1 MSARFG
7 RMQKATALVPLA
19 LLSAAWT
26 VSISSVGGGSA
37 GAADPD
43 TRLPDGSSV
52 PATAIEA
59 PASVSDPVAAS
70 GTLGGSPTTILASA
84 NAAGIPAAALA
95 AYQRAETVINKA
107 DASCKLPWQL
117 VAAIGRV
124 ESNHGRA
131 NGNTLD
137 DSGLAVPGIYGI
149 PLDGTQGTAAIADT
163 DAGQFD
169 TDSAWDRAVG
179 PMQFIPSTWSV
190 VGVDAD
196 GDGQRNPQDINDAAL
211 ASAVYLC
218 SGTDDL
224 STEAGQRTAVFR
236 YNHSES
242 YVSTVLSVMDAY
254 LAGDFTSIPTSTL
267 AASYFAPEPDFE
279 KRETQAR
286 KSKQDKQGK
295 QGDRDE
301 QEKKQKQKQAEEEPE
316 PQPQPGPKPE
326 PQPQPKPDKEPKPTP
341 TPDPTPLPD
350 LGLPTTGVEPVDAV
364 LSEVDAIAQC
374 ALDMGVE
381 VTQIKK
387 LLAGDNV
394 VANVLG
400 LLGVTL
406 NKVTGCITGYTT
418 P

>member
-43 TRLPDGSSV
+43 TRLPDGTSV
-52 PATAIEA
+52 PATAIQA

-107 DASCKLPWQL
+107 DPSCRLSWQL

-224 STEAGQRTAVFR
+224 STEAGQRAAVFR

-242 YVSTVLSVMDAY
+242 YVSTVLNVMDAY
-254 LAGDFTSIPTSTL
+254 LAGDFTSIPTSTV
-267 AASYFAPEPDFE
+267 AASYFAPEPDFDE
-279 KRETQAR
+279 RDTQAR
-286 KSKQDKQGK
+286 KSKQSKQDKQGSSE
-295 QGDRDE
+295 E
-301 QEKKQKQKQAEEEPE
+301 QEKKQKRGEEKPD
-316 PQPQPGPKPE
+316 PQPQPEPQPE

-341 TPDPTPLPD
+341 TPDPAPLPD

-364 LSEVDAIAQC
+364 LSRVDAIAQC

-381 VTQIKK
+381 VTQIEK
-387 LLAGDNV
+387 LLAGDGV

>member
-224 STEAGQRTAVFR
+224 STEAGQHTAVFR

-286 KSKQDKQGK
+286 KSKQDKQDK
-295 QGDRDE
+295 QGDQGE

-316 PQPQPGPKPE
+316 PQPQPDPKPE